1 MFKDFC
7 YFSYIQDENYEI
19 DTDLMYGLIGK
30 WFEKA
35 KSYYETD
42 KYKYFLYDFKDS
54 PAGILLRAR
63 KEDNKLNYDDF
74 QTIMKASESFKVKI
88 ESYNEE
94 EGRAVLLSPENDEIF
109 ITEMDIMDFKVG
121 DEIYINL
128 NIFPAKVE
136 FRKNEDDYYNHL
148 QDTKAGLNIF
158 NIGVGVASPVIGMIK
173 GERDKYPGINDEML
187 QYYRD
192 DFMIASGRIKSF
204 NREDI
209 KMQVE
214 KDSGLDND
222 ELPLGQVLNVE
233 FETQKSHKIASV
245 IEEIILK
252 NFSEKEGTTKIELDD
267 DPIIKVYGYFSGYI
281 DIEKSKK

>member
-7 YFSYIQDENYEI
+7 YFSYMQDENHEL
-19 DTDLMYGLIGK
+19 DTDLMHGLVGK
-30 WFEKA
+30 WFENAKA
-35 KSYYETD
+35 YYETD
-42 KYKYFLYDFKDS
+42 KYKYFIYEFKDS

-74 QTIMKASESFKVKI
+74 QTIMKTSESFKVKI
-88 ESYNEE
+88 DSYNGE
-94 EGRAVLLSPENDEIF
+94 EGRAILLSPENDEIF
-109 ITEMDIMDFKVG
+109 ITEMDILDFKVG

-148 QDTKAGLNIF
+148 QDTNGGINIF
-158 NIGVGVASPVIGMIK
+158 NIGVGVVSPVIGMIK
-173 GERDKYPGINDEML
+173 GERDKYPGITDEML

-192 DFMIASGRIKSF
+192 DFMVASGVIKSF
-204 NREDI
+204 KREDI

-214 KDSGLDND
+214 ENSGLDNN

-233 FETQKSHKIASV
+233 FETQKKHKVAST
-245 IEEIILK
+245 IEEIILN
-252 NFSEKEGTTKIELDD
+252 NFIKTDGALEINLDD
-267 DPIIKVYGYFSGYI
+267 NPIIKVYGYFSGYI
-281 DIEKSKK
+281 DVNKSK